1 MRFLLTLTVTSF
13 IAHFNFAQGPPQNI
27 GSIDGVILDSIS
39 KEPIE
44 YVQIALLKSQDS
56 SVVASIYSNENGS
69 FVLEQLPLGKYI
81 VKVSN
86 IGFRTKFIPN
96 VTLSMQKPL
105 RKLGNVSLVADEAI
119 IEEVEIFRDKTA
131 IQIGLDKK
139 VYNVGDDIS
148 VSGGSAQDVLNNVPS
163 VEIDQDGKISLRGDG
178 NVTVLIDG
186 KPSSMTGGN
195 GKAILDGI
203 PAGSI
208 ERIEIVTNPSAKY
221 DPDGTSGIINIV
233 LKKNIKRGLNGS
245 VTASAGTGN
254 AYNSSVNLNMRN
266 TKFNIYGNYGFD
278 YRDGFRNNFSNLTQ
292 YFSDSIVKFDQE
304 RFGADLSQTH
314 TAKLGMDLYLKDRHT
329 LSWSLA
335 GNIGD
340 RQRTGN
346 QENVRYANSDQL
358 LGKWYR
364 DASDPSG
371 NRNLDA
377 ALNYTFELKEEKG
390 QLDVAA
396 YQSFGDGYNT
406 GYYGQRFVIPTDSA
420 ETFQRLFSTDAT
432 SITTLS
438 ADLVRIIKKKWRTE
452 SGLKMIHR
460 NMQVDSKSDRQIGSG
475 NFLED
480 TLGDFDYQYTERIYS
495 AYGILASS
503 YKKWKYQ
510 VGVRLEQSFQEPN
523 LISENKSFKNDYF
536 NFFPSGTLRYS
547 LDKKGE
553 FSLGYSRRINRPN
566 ADNLNPFTSYADPF
580 NLRRGNP
587 ELRPEYI
594 HSIDLGY
601 EVSSK
606 KVTLAVTAYQRY
618 ATNVINRV
626 KVFYSDGTSA
636 GTFAN
641 IDNSVN
647 TGGEVVLQY
656 RPLPIWRNMLSINS
670 NYIKYT
676 DNSGS
681 NANFNREGF
690 VFGGK
695 VSSTLELMKRTLT
708 LQVNGRYAAP
718 SVTPSGRMQ
727 PRGALDFSMDKSFK
741 DGKWGVG
748 LRVSDIFNT
757 QGFQFYV
764 DQPNVEQN
772 VQFKWETRRVY
783 VNLRYKFGKTEIQ
796 EKKRPTEM
804 QNGGGGG
811 GMDF

>member
-1 MRFLLTLTVTSF
+1 MRSFLILLTFFGIYYNSF
-13 IAHFNFAQGPPQNI
+13 GQAPAQNV
-27 GSIDGVILDSIS
+27 GSIDGVVLDSIS

-44 YVQIALLKSQDS
+44 YAQVALLKSQDS
-56 SVVASIYSNENGS
+56 SVVASIYTGEGGA
-69 FVLEQLPLGKYI
+69 FVMEQLPLGKYI

-86 IGFRTKFIPN
+86 LGFKTKFIPN
-96 VTLSMQKPL
+96 ITLSMQKPL
-105 RKLGNVSLVADEAI
+105 RKLGNVSLVSDEAV
-119 IEEVEIFRDKTA
+119 IEEIEVFRDKTA

-186 KPSSMTGGN
+186 KPSSLTGGN

-233 LKKNIKRGLNGS
+233 LKKNIKQGLNGS
-245 VTASAGTGN
+245 ITASAGTGN

-278 YRDGFRNNFSNLTQ
+278 YRDGYRNNFSYLTQ
-292 YFSDSIVKFDQE
+292 TFGDSIVKLDQE
-304 RFGADLSQTH
+304 RYGADLAITH
-314 TAKLGMDLYLKDRHT
+314 TAKIGMDLYLKDRHT
-329 LSWSLA
+329 LSLSLA
-335 GNIGD
+335 GNLGD
-340 RQRTGN
+340 RERTGE
-346 QENVRYANSDQL
+346 QENNRYTENLDS
-358 LGKWYR
+358 LGYWLR
-364 DASDPSG
+364 NASDPSG
-371 NRNLDA
+371 NKNLDA
-377 ALNYTFELKEEKG
+377 SLNYSYELKEEKG
-390 QLDVAA
+390 QLDLAA
-396 YQSFGDGYNT
+396 YQSFGDGFNS
-406 GYYGQRFVIPTDSA
+406 GYYNQRFIYPSDSA
-420 ETFQRLFSTDAT
+420 ETFQRLFSTDET
-432 SITTLS
+432 SITTVS
-438 ADLVRIIKKKWRTE
+438 ADLVRIFNKKWRTE

-460 NMQVDSKSDRQIGSG
+460 NMHVDSRSDLQIASG
-475 NFLED
+475 PVTED
-480 TLGDFDYQYTERIYS
+480 TLGYFDYEYTERIYS
-495 AYGILASS
+495 AYGIVASS
-503 YKKWKYQ
+503 YKRWKYQ
-510 VGVRLEQSFQEPN
+510 VGLRLEQSFQEPN
-523 LISENKSFKNDYF
+523 LLSENLSFKNDYF

-547 LDKKGE
+547 LEKKGE

-601 EVSSK
+601 EWSSK

-618 ATNVINRV
+618 ANNVINRV

-647 TGGEVVLQY
+647 TGGEIVLQY

-676 DNSGS
+676 DNSGAT
-681 NANFNREGF
+681 ANFNREGL
-690 VFGGK
+690 VIGGK
-695 VSSTLELMKRTLT
+695 MSSTLELMKRTLT
-708 LQVNGRYAAP
+708 IQVNGRYAAP
-718 SVTPSGRMQ
+718 SVTPSGRMK
-727 PRGALDFSMDKSFK
+727 PRGSMDFSIDKSLK
-741 DGKWGVG
+741 EGKWGVG
-748 LRVSDIFNT
+748 LRVSDIFDT

-764 DQPNVEQN
+764 DQPNNYQS
-772 VQFKWETRRVY
+772 VQFKWETRRLFINV
-783 VNLRYKFGKTEIQ
+783 RYKFGKTEIMD
-796 EKKRPTEM
+796 KKRPNDM
-804 QNGGGGG
+804 PSGGG